1 MSRRGELAAVKDS
14 DGNNNNRIPFNKEF
28 LMINAD
34 VKVTKTI
41 TIIFEQEKVPTVPL
55 VMDRLYTM
63 DQELAELPVLVMIS
77 ELPSSAMYS
86 GIRFR

>member
-1 MSRRGELAAVKDS
+1 MKDS

-41 TIIFEQEKVPTVPL
+41 TKIFEQEKVPTVPL
-55 VMDRLYTM
+55 VMDRFYTM

>member
-1 MSRRGELAAVKDS
+1 MKDS

-28 LMINAD
+28 LLINAD

-41 TIIFEQEKVPTVPL
+41 TKIFEQEKVPTVPL

-63 DQELAELPVLVMIS
+63 DQELEEFANDFSNDPRSAKYYNVLRNRV
-77 ELPSSAMYS
+77 
-86 GIRFR
+86 